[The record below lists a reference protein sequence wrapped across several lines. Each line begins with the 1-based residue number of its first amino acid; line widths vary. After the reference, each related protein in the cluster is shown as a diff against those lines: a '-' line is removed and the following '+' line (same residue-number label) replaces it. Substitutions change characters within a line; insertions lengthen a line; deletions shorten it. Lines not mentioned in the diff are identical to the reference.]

1 MPKGKGAAG
10 AFRADEESVKEEA
23 TRLQLAGEEKQV
35 RINLSLPNKI
45 LFAADRRVLDRKQK
59 GESLNRSSY
68 IAELIEADVR
78 KQQDE
83 GA

>member
-10 AFRADEESVKEEA
+10 AFQADEESVKEIA
-23 TRLQLAGEEKQV
+23 ARVRLEQEGELV
-35 RINLSLPNKI
+35 RINISLPKWV

-68 IAELIEADVR
+68 ITKLIEQDVE
-78 KQQDE
+78 Q
-83 GA
+83 